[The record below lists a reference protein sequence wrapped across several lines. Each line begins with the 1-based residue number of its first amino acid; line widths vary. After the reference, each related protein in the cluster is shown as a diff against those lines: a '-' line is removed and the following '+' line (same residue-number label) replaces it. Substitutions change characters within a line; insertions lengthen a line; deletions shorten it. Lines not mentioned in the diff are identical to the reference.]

1 LLAPNLRAI
10 QQFNS
15 SIFEG
20 ETKMKIAKIASGLVV
35 LATLLVPT
43 VQAKDITN
51 PAPHKDITN
60 PAPHKDITN
69 PAPHRDITNPAP
81 HLELV

>member
-20 ETKMKIAKIASGLVV
+20 EKHEASAIWIRRFDSCRSDALGGSDAIDRNT
-35 LATLLVPT
+35 ATSV
-43 VQAKDITN
+43 
-51 PAPHKDITN
+51 
-60 PAPHKDITN
+60 
-69 PAPHRDITNPAP
+69 HRDAATAIHRDAAAP
-81 HLELV
+81 GVVAKERGI